1 MLSSLTMVLSNTLG
15 YSPHLPESV
24 CGTVRMYC
32 TYEAFL
38 GSMPGARLW
47 LTPPIHV
54 SALSER
60 ICLFRRPTRLDQHPT
75 VGGPY
80 APASLLSITF
90 THPYR
95 NINLFP
101 INYAFLPR
109 LRDRLTLRRLA
120 LRRNPWTYGGSV
132 SHAPSVTHVSIRT
145 SDTSRGPHGS
155 SFAGLRNA
163 PLPLA
168 GIAARKP

>member
-1 MLSSLTMVLSNTLG
+1 MVLSNTLG

-60 ICLFRRPTRLDQHPT
+60 ICLFQRPTRLDQHPT

-80 APASLLSITF
+80 APASLLSLTF
-90 THPYR
+90 THTYG
-95 NINLFP
+95 NINPFS
-101 INYAFLPR
+101 ISYAFLPR
-109 LRDRLTLRRLA
+109 LRSRLTPRRL
-120 LRRNPWTYGGSV
+120 
-132 SHAPSVTHVSIRT
+132 
-145 SDTSRGPHGS
+145 
-155 SFAGLRNA
+155 
-163 PLPLA
+163 PLL
-168 GIAARKP
+168 GKP